1 MNFQHLVLLRMQ
13 MKIIIQNLVGPT
25 AMAGI
30 LEDED
35 NESIPTQVPATT
47 PITGNISTVSKPD
60 VSPTT
65 STAALLEAGIGLPA
79 TMEKN

>member
-47 PITGNISTVSKPD
+47 PIAGNISTVSEPD
-60 VSPTT
+60 VSPTIP
-65 STAALLEAGIGLPA
+65 TAALVEASIMLLETP
-79 TMEKN
+79 EKN